1 MTGEERV
8 YPLPD
13 EDDDPRF
20 VFGFIDDVASVFEQ
34 HGFPRPSGWD
44 LLELRQTL
52 FRFLYAPESAE

>member
-20 VFGFIDDVASVFEQ
+20 VFGLVDDVATVLEQ
-34 HGFPRPSGWD
+34 HGFERPSGWD
-44 LLELRQTL
+44 LVELRQAL
-52 FRFLYAPESAE
+52 FRFLYGGERR